1 MAKKSDTVIYDINKM
16 CDFIFGNP
24 NDKTN
29 EVEITESYTF
39 DKDKNEMIPTTKQ
52 IKEVKV
58 NDYTGQNTMRYDLIK
73 MFIEILNDIEDPKTM
88 TLGEQITLNT
98 LEAYELIKDIKELKD
113 NE

>member
-1 MAKKSDTVIYDINKM
+1 MQKKSNLIFDINKM

-29 EVEITESYTF
+29 EVEITENYTY
-39 DKDKNEMIPTTKQ
+39 DNEKGEMIPERKT

-58 NDYTGQNTMRYDLIK
+58 NDYTGQNTMRYDMVK
-73 MFIEILNDIEDPKTM
+73 MFIEILNDIEDPKVM
-88 TLGEQITLNT
+88 TLGQGITLNT
-98 LEAYELIKDIKELKD
+98 MEAYELIKDIKDIKE